1 MVHTLYVAWQ
11 NKAISRES
19 DFRGVLIL
27 GLLVVW
33 FYFIGQ
39 FLSLPPFAT
48 VVAGLPPL
56 LHSALAKATYMPDFG
71 MIILGFAAFHFR
83 RELCVEWDG
92 RIARRVYLL
101 AVVPLL
107 GYTLVGVLLLEAVHL
122 ASPAHAMVLP
132 WRDRLMGVQ
141 FRMLAAAIIFAA
153 LWPLFLFWTWT
164 AVLEVGLAGA
174 FLGLVYYGA
183 TLNLGLHRHLGLSP
197 VSALIDFI
205 LGVSL
210 CTSLY
215 RGVQY
220 LAPVRGAIIIFG
232 WLSLLGGAILAGVG
246 LFFLGFLM
254 IVSGSAIGERSW
266 FIPGEKALLIWSRTA
281 FAILV
286 VQPAI
291 LTAWFIW
298 GSQITGA
305 GWAAFVAVAV
315 ITQLVAVAVSLAV
328 EPPSRR
334 LATALTA

>member
-1 MVHTLYVAWQ
+1 MVHRLDLAWQ
-11 NKAISRES
+11 HKAIARES

-27 GLLVVW
+27 GLLAAW

-48 VVAGLPPL
+48 AVAGLPPL
-56 LHSALAKATYMPDFG
+56 LRSALAKASYMPDFG
-71 MIILGFAAFHFR
+71 MIIIGFAAFHFR
-83 RELCVEWDG
+83 RELCVEWDW

-101 AVVPLL
+101 AVLPLL
-107 GYTLVGVLLLEAVHL
+107 GYTILGVLLLEAVHL

-132 WRDRLMGVQ
+132 WRDRLIAVP
-141 FRMLAAAIIFAA
+141 FRMLVTAIIFAV

-164 AVLEVGLAGA
+164 AVLEVGVAGT

-183 TLNLGLHRHLGLSP
+183 TFSLGLHRHLWLSS
-197 VSALIDFI
+197 VSALVAFI

-210 CTSLY
+210 CTTLY

-220 LAPVRGAIIIFG
+220 LAPVRGAVIIFG
-232 WLSLLGGAILAGVG
+232 WLWLLGGAILSGAGM
-246 LFFLGFLM
+246 FFFGFIM
-254 IVSGSAIGERSW
+254 VVSGSAIAERSW
-266 FIPGEKALLIWSRTA
+266 FMPGEKALLIWSRTA

-291 LTAWFIW
+291 LTAWLVW
-298 GSQITGA
+298 GSRITGA

-315 ITQLVAVAVSLAV
+315 ITQLVAVAVLAAV

-334 LATALTA
+334 LATMLTA